1 MMQNAYTQTC
11 ALYQVLGLLYEMK
24 KPVPF
29 LCQRIKALN
38 LAFGSQQLEGQK

>member
-1 MMQNAYTQTC
+1 MVQKANTQTC

-29 LCQRIKALN
+29 LCQQIKALN
-38 LAFGSQQLEGQK
+38 LALGKLLTAA